1 VKFIK
6 TLGAW
11 LVVIVLLLLWHR
23 YLVSSRPANLKAW
36 ESCKTKILDDWAT
49 SHSDKAAQL
58 QQFARDHVYSFGA
71 ASSPGHF
78 DDHDSRSKAVGD
90 AAKLGIS
97 ETELV
102 QLDERIAHECG
113 PFAGQK

>member
-1 VKFIK
+1 MK
-6 TLGAW
+6 T
-11 LVVIVLLLLWHR
+11 
-23 YLVSSRPANLKAW
+23 W
-36 ESCKTKILDDWAT
+36 ESCKIKILDDWAT

-71 ASSPGHF
+71 ASLPDHF
-78 DDHDSRSKAVGD
+78 DDHDSRSTAVSD

-102 QLDERIAHECG
+102 QVDQRIAHECG
-113 PFAGQK
+113 AFPREK